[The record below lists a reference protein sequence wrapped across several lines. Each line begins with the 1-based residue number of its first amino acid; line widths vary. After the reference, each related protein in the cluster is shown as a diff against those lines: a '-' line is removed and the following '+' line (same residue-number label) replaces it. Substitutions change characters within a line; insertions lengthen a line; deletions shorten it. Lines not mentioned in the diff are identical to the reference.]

1 MPRVFFK
8 TFGCR
13 TNLFDTAVMRSNL
26 QHFAIASNEEEAD
39 IIIVNSCTVTNAS
52 DSGVRNYVRRAHT
65 LGKKIFLTGCGA
77 TTQGKE
83 LFEQKLVFAVF
94 SHALKEQIDSLLQSA
109 EPFCRLLPE
118 TALDSTLVGDFVGKS
133 RAFVKI
139 QEGCDFACSYCIIP
153 QVRGAARSFEP
164 HTILEQIRLLASRG
178 FSEFVLTGTNTGSYG
193 RAKQDKDKPTLA
205 HLIRKI
211 AQIEGVRRIRIGSL
225 EPSQI
230 DSELFELLGE
240 SFMAKHLHIAL
251 QHTHNTMLE
260 IMNRRNRFENDY
272 EQLHAIARLGYAIG
286 SDFIVGHP
294 GETESIF
301 AQALENLASLP
312 LTHLHPFVYSPR
324 NNTPSSTLAQT
335 ISGDVAKARLHTLK
349 QLVDSNNYQF
359 RQKLQA
365 KGVALRVLVEGKDD
379 SKNGLDQFFNRI
391 HFKHMPVNVGD
402 WVFVYN
408 YQVKKEGN
416 YA

>member
-1 MPRVFFK
+1 MPSVFFK

-26 QHFAIASNEEEAD
+26 RHFDIAPNEEAAD

-52 DSGVRNYVRRAHT
+52 DSGVRNYVRRAQT

-77 TTQGKE
+77 SMQGKE
-83 LFEQKLVFAVF
+83 LFAQNLVFAVF
-94 SHALKEQIDSLLQSA
+94 SHALKEDVDSLLQSE
-109 EPFCRLLPE
+109 EPFCHILPE

-139 QEGCDFACSYCIIP
+139 QEGCDFACNYCIIP
-153 QVRGAARSFEP
+153 SVRGAARSFEP
-164 HTILEQIRLLASRG
+164 RIILEQIRLLASRG

-193 RAKQDKDKPTLA
+193 RAARDTGKPTLA
-205 HLIRKI
+205 RLIREI
-211 AQIEGVRRIRIGSL
+211 AQIDGVRRIRLGSL

-240 SFMAKHLHIAL
+240 SFMARHLHIAL
-251 QHTHNTMLE
+251 QHTHDTMLE
-260 IMNRRNRFENDY
+260 TMNRRNRFESDY
-272 EQLHAIARLGYAIG
+272 AQLHAIAKLGYAIG

-301 AQALENLASLP
+301 AQALANLEQLP

-324 NNTPSSTLAQT
+324 KGTPSSMLAPT
-335 ISGDVAKARLHTLK
+335 TSGDVAKARLHALK
-349 QLVDSNNYQF
+349 RLVDSNNFRF
-359 RQKLQA
+359 RQTLQA
-365 KGVALRVLVEGKDD
+365 KGVALCVLVEGKDGGR
-379 SKNGLDQFFNRI
+379 NGLDQFFNRI
-391 HFKHMPVNVGD
+391 HFERMPANVGD
-402 WVFVYN
+402 WVFVKDYL
-408 YQVKKEGN
+408 VKKEGN